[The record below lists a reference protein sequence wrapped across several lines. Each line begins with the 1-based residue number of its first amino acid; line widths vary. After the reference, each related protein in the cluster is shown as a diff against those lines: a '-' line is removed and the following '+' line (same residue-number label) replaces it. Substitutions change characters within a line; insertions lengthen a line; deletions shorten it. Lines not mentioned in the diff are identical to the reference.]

1 MKVSAWKLRVGGR
14 VCAFRK
20 NNDGATAIEF
30 GLIALPFFGFLFAI
44 IETGMAF
51 LNGQYLDRAVEKAS
65 RQIFTGQ
72 LAMSGLPPAGRLTK
86 FKTDVCGM
94 LGSFMDCG
102 RLYYDVQA
110 YPTFGAPIQPIP
122 MSGGGLDTAALP
134 RFNPGASGEIVVARV
149 YYLQPIYADILGA
162 GLANNRGTDRL
173 LVGTAVFRNEPF

>member
-1 MKVSAWKLRVGGR
+1 MSIAAWKRRITGR
-14 VCAFRK
+14 FFTFRK
-20 NNDGATAIEF
+20 NESGATALEF
-30 GLIALPFFGFLFAI
+30 GLIAVPFFAFLFAI
-44 IETGMAF
+44 IETGIAF

-72 LAMSGLPPAGRLTK
+72 LSQSNLTPTAKMNK
-86 FKTDVCGM
+86 FKSDVCDL

-110 YPTFGAPIQPIP
+110 YPTFGAPIQPVP
-122 MSGGGLDTAALP
+122 MSGGGLDTTALP

-173 LVGTAVFRNEPF
+173 LIGTAVFRNEPF